1 METERVLTLWTL
13 EDGNYL
19 ALCKLD
25 TYKAYLS
32 LKGMN
37 TVKKGGK
44 YRMGVGRVR
53 LGLNVR
59 RADKHTVDNMSGP
72 EHQPEK
78 FR

>member
-13 EDGNYL
+13 EDGNSL
-19 ALCKLD
+19 ALSKLD

-37 TVKKGGK
+37 TVKEGGK

-53 LGLNVR
+53 LG
-59 RADKHTVDNMSGP
+59 
-72 EHQPEK
+72 
-78 FR
+78 